1 MRALV
6 ITHGGIGLELVNVV
20 QQIMGPVPGLT
31 AMSNRGKSAQE
42 ITALIKDWLGGATD
56 AIAGEGIPG
65 EGIPGEGIPGEGIP
79 GEAIPG
85 EAIPGETI
93 FGEPG
98 KALVLIDDYGG
109 SCATASQ
116 LACGPDPDVAI
127 ISGVNLAMLLGYVT
141 WRETTEFKVLVRKL
155 VEKGREAITIVGA
168 R

>member
-56 AIAGEGIPG
+56 AIA
-65 EGIPGEGIPGEGIP
+65 GEGIP

>member
-56 AIAGEGIPG
+56 ANPG
-65 EGIPGEGIPGEGIP
+65 EAVPD
-79 GEAIPG
+79 EAIPG
-85 EAIPGETI
+85 EVV